1 MIIGVVGK
9 IAAGKTTI
17 AKFLEEKGFCR
28 ISCSDPLIDL
38 LTHNVDAYSWI
49 PELPEKT
56 KPTRDR
62 LIEYGKYLKE
72 TYGEDI
78 LIRLA
83 LDKMRYCRDVVIDG
97 VRSRGE
103 IEAIKQRGGVII
115 YVEAKPELRY
125 ERLVK
130 RKAEKDKAIK
140 SFEDFKR
147 MDNEEE
153 RLYYTSKL
161 KGLADFTIVNEGT
174 LEDLRKDVEK
184 ILEFLDTLIV
194 IAPCLLSPFT
204 VYRGPKE
211 KEYRTASALMRLFGK
226 YHYLKILAYP
236 CPEFLLL
243 DFPRL
248 PASKEVYEKLGM
260 REYAKKVAEFVE
272 RVIKEENP
280 SRVILI
286 GVKGSPTC
294 GVFHTTSSDPEEY
307 PYEKIEEFKKL
318 SKKERFK
325 LATEIAKDFKLIEG
339 EGILFEILK
348 RKIEGIYLEVDKDNL
363 KESLQTISYYFTS
376 LKP

>member
-17 AKFLEEKGFCR
+17 AKFLEENGFCR

-38 LTHNVDAYSWI
+38 LTYDVDAYSWI
-49 PELPEKT
+49 PELPQKAE
-56 KPTRDR
+56 PTRDK
-62 LIEYGKYLKE
+62 LIKYGRYLKE

-83 LDKMRYCRDVVIDG
+83 LDKMRHCKNVVIDG

-103 IEAIKQRGGVII
+103 IEAIKRRGGAII
-115 YVEAKPELRY
+115 YVEARPELRY

-130 RKAEKDKAIK
+130 RKAEKDRTIK
-140 SFEDFKR
+140 SFEDFKKL
-147 MDNEEE
+147 DDEEE
-153 RLYYTSKL
+153 RLYHTSKL
-161 KGLADFTIVNEGT
+161 KDLADFVIVNEGT
-174 LEDLRKDVEK
+174 LEDLRKEVKK
-184 ILEFLDTLIV
+184 ILEFLNTLVV

-211 KEYRTASALMRLFGK
+211 KEYLTASALIRLFGK

-236 CPEFLLL
+236 CPEFILLG
-243 DFPRL
+243 FPRV
-248 PASKEVYEKLGM
+248 PASREVYEKLGM
-260 REYAKKVAEFVE
+260 REYAKRVAEFIV
-272 RVIKEENP
+272 RSIEEEQS

-294 GVFHTTSSDPEEY
+294 GVFHTTSSDPEKY
-307 PYEKIEEFKKL
+307 PYKRIEEFKKL
-318 SKKERFK
+318 PREERFK
-325 LATEIAKDFKLIEG
+325 AAKEVIEEFKLVEG

-348 RKIEGIYLEVDKDNL
+348 RRIEGIYLEFDKDDL
-363 KESLQTISYYFTS
+363 EESLERIEKI
-376 LKP
+376 LGDAL

>member
-17 AKFLEEKGFCR
+17 AKFLEENGFCR

-38 LTHNVDAYSWI
+38 LTHNVDAYSRI
-49 PELPEKT
+49 PELPQKAE
-56 KPTRDR
+56 PTRDK
-62 LIEYGKYLKE
+62 LIEYGRYLKE

-83 LDKMRYCRDVVIDG
+83 LDKMRHCKDVVIDG

-103 IEAIKQRGGVII
+103 IEAIKRRGGAII

-125 ERLVK
+125 ERLVR
-130 RKAEKDKAIK
+130 RKAEKDKDIN
-140 SFEDFKR
+140 SFDDFKR
-147 MDNEEE
+147 MDDEEE
-153 RLYYTSKL
+153 RLYHTSKL
-161 KGLADFTIVNEGT
+161 KDLADFVIVNEGT
-174 LEDLRKDVEK
+174 LGDLRKEVKK
-184 ILEFLDTLIV
+184 ILEFLNTLVV

-211 KEYRTASALMRLFGK
+211 KEYRAASALMRFFGK

-236 CPEFLLL
+236 CPEFILLG
-243 DFPRL
+243 FPRL

-260 REYAKKVAEFVE
+260 REYAKKVAEFIA
-272 RVIKEENP
+272 RSIEEEQP

-307 PYEKIEEFKKL
+307 PYEKMEEFKKL

-325 LATEIAKDFKLIEG
+325 LAAEIAKDFKLIEG
-339 EGILFEILK
+339 EGTLFELLK
-348 RKIEGIYLEVDKDNL
+348 RKIEGIYLEFDKDNL
-363 KESLQTISYYFTS
+363 EGS
-376 LKP
+376 LKRIEKALRDEL

>member
-17 AKFLEEKGFCR
+17 AKFLEKKGFCR

-38 LTHNVDAYSWI
+38 LTHNVDAYSRI
-49 PELPEKT
+49 PELPPKAEPAREK
-56 KPTRDR
+56 
-62 LIEYGKYLKE
+62 LIEYGRYLKE

-83 LDKMRYCRDVVIDG
+83 LDKMRHCKNVVIDG
-97 VRSRGE
+97 VRSKGE

-130 RKAEKDKAIK
+130 RKAEKDRAIN

-153 RLYYTSKL
+153 RLYHTSKL
-161 KGLADFTIVNEGT
+161 KDLADFVIVNEGT
-174 LEDLRKDVEK
+174 LEDLRREVEK
-184 ILEFLDTLIV
+184 ILEFLNTLVV

-211 KEYRTASALMRLFGK
+211 KEYRAASALMRLFGK

-243 DFPRL
+243 GFPRL

-260 REYAKKVAEFVE
+260 REYAKRIAEFIVRSIE
-272 RVIKEENP
+272 EEQPPRVIF
-280 SRVILI
+280 I

-294 GVFHTTSSDPEEY
+294 GVFHTTSSDPEKY
-307 PYEKIEEFKKL
+307 PYERMEEFKRL
-318 SKKERFK
+318 PQEERFR
-325 LATEIAKDFKLIEG
+325 LAEKMIKEFKLVRG

-348 RKIEGIYLEVDKDNL
+348 AKIEGIYLEVDKDDL
-363 KESLQTISYYFTS
+363 ERS
-376 LKP
+376 LKKIEKALSDSL

>member
-9 IAAGKTTI
+9 IASGKTTI
-17 AKFLEEKGFCR
+17 AKFLEERGFCR

-49 PELPEKT
+49 PELLEKT
-56 KPTRDR
+56 EPTRDR

-83 LDKMRYCRDVVIDG
+83 LDKMRHCKNVVIDG

-130 RKAEKDKAIK
+130 RKAKKDRTIK

-147 MDNEEE
+147 MDDEEE
-153 RLYYTSKL
+153 TLYYTSTL
-161 KGLADFTIVNEGT
+161 KDLADFVIVNEGT
-174 LEDLRKDVEK
+174 LEDLRREIEK
-184 ILEFLDTLIV
+184 ILEFLNTLIV

-226 YHYLKILAYP
+226 YHYLKILTYL
-236 CPEFLLL
+236 CPEFLFLG
-243 DFPRL
+243 FPRL

-260 REYAKKVAEFVE
+260 REYAKKVAEFIE

-307 PYEKIEEFKKL
+307 FYEKIEEFKKL
-318 SKKERFK
+318 PREERFK
-325 LATEIAKDFKLIEG
+325 IAEEIAKDFKLVEG

-348 RKIEGIYLEVDKDNL
+348 GKIEGIYLEVDKDNL
-363 KESLQTISYYFTS
+363 EESLQIISYYFTS

>member
-17 AKFLEEKGFCR
+17 AKFLEENGFCR

-38 LTHNVDAYSWI
+38 LTHDVDAYSWI
-49 PELPEKT
+49 PELPQKAE
-56 KPTRDR
+56 PTRDK
-62 LIEYGKYLKE
+62 LIEYGRYLKE

-83 LDKMRYCRDVVIDG
+83 LDKMRHCKNVVIDG

-103 IEAIKQRGGVII
+103 IEAIKRRGGAII
-115 YVEAKPELRY
+115 YVEARPELRY

-130 RKAEKDKAIK
+130 RKAEKDRTIK
-140 SFEDFKR
+140 SFEDFKKL
-147 MDNEEE
+147 DDEEE
-153 RLYYTSKL
+153 RLYHTSKL
-161 KGLADFTIVNEGT
+161 KDLADFVIVNEGT
-174 LEDLRKDVEK
+174 LEDLRKEVKK
-184 ILEFLDTLIV
+184 ILEFLNTLVV

-211 KEYRTASALMRLFGK
+211 KEYRTASALIRLFGK

-236 CPEFLLL
+236 CPEFILLG
-243 DFPRL
+243 FPRL
-248 PASKEVYEKLGM
+248 PASRGLYEKLGM
-260 REYAKKVAEFVE
+260 REYAKRVAEFIV
-272 RVIKEENP
+272 RSIEEEQP

-294 GVFHTTSSDPEEY
+294 GVFHTTSSDPEKY
-307 PYEKIEEFKKL
+307 PYKRMEEFKKL

-325 LATEIAKDFKLIEG
+325 AAKEVIKEFKLVEG

-348 RKIEGIYLEVDKDNL
+348 GRIEGVYLEFDKDDL
-363 KESLQTISYYFTS
+363 EESLERIEKI
-376 LKP
+376 LRDAL